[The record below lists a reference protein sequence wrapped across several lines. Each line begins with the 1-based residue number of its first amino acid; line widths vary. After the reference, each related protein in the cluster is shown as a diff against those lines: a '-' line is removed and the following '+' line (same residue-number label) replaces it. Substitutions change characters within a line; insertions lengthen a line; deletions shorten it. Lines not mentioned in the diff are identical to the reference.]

1 MARQEIIALKNGEQI
16 RLSERE
22 KLFCEYYLA
31 DAKRNASEA
40 AKMAGLSAN
49 TARQQGQRMLSNV
62 DIQKYLDFKTQPIL
76 DELAVK
82 QKDLMTEWVRL
93 AFSTPNVTVTKDSD
107 IPIGFEVTHN
117 FKTLTIDGMD
127 VDSHEKQIAF
137 KLAYKVKALTMLS
150 EIMGLIKKDSSPGM
164 DQPQQTNIFNQINN
178 YLKEK

>member
-1 MARQEIIALKNGEQI
+1 MARQEIITLENGEQI

-40 AKMAGLSAN
+40 AKMAGYSEKTAKQIATENLSKPYL
-49 TARQQGQRMLSNV
+49 QQ
-62 DIQKYLDFKTQPIL
+62 YLNYKTKPIL

-82 QKDLMTEWVRL
+82 QKDLIIEWVNL
-93 AFSTPNVTVTKDSD
+93 AFSTPNVNLTKDSD

-117 FKTLTIDGMD
+117 FKTLTIDGTD
-127 VDSHEKQIAF
+127 VDSHEKQIAY
-137 KLAYKVKALTMLS
+137 KLAYKVKALAMLS
-150 EIMGLIKKDSSPGM
+150 EVMGLIKKDSSPDM

-178 YLKEK
+178 YLKD